1 MFGTATLIRE
11 LKFPQQVF
19 LNKKT
24 KHNMRVLSPNTVVKL
39 DAYHLAIPLVQP
51 YHLSKVYG
59 TMTHSNAVIVRVRTE
74 SGVEGWGEADPGGL
88 LFTGDTCELVMQSI
102 RDGGTKRVL
111 GHCVEEWVENS
122 EGLNNHGSIGA
133 ALDVAMYDA
142 LAKTR
147 RQPLW
152 TLLGEKCRDT
162 IDLLWPT
169 SSGTAVEDLNVIKP
183 RINNGFHTFMLK
195 MGSRSVEDDLVRMRE
210 VVQTLPSNV
219 RVMVDANQGWSL
231 EEALTF
237 FDGIGDLPLVLV
249 EQPVKADDHESLI
262 RLRKVSPVPV
272 SVDESLQ
279 TVEDA
284 RLIAKKKAA
293 SVFSIKVSKNG
304 GLRTGLEIGHIA
316 QENGISVLMNSMLE
330 LGITQCASLH
340 LGCVLHNILDC
351 GHAYMSTLR
360 MSDDITDFS
369 DFIHQGKAG
378 LPSGP
383 GLGIRVDERKIK
395 KYLKEEFNAK
405 YE

>member
-1 MFGTATLIRE
+1 
-11 LKFPQQVF
+11 
-19 LNKKT
+19 
-24 KHNMRVLSPNTVVKL
+24 MRVLPPNTVVKL

-102 RDGGTKRVL
+102 RDGGAKRVL

-237 FDGIGDLPLVLV
+237 FDGIGDLPLVLI

-284 RLIAKKKAA
+284 RLIVKKKAA

>member
-88 LFTGDTCELVMQSI
+88 LFTGDTCELVMESI

-237 FDGIGDLPLVLV
+237 FDGIGDLPLVLI

>member
-102 RDGGTKRVL
+102 RDGGAKRVL

-237 FDGIGDLPLVLV
+237 FDGIGDLPLVLI

-383 GLGIRVDERKIK
+383 GLGIRVYERKIK

>member
-1 MFGTATLIRE
+1 
-11 LKFPQQVF
+11 
-19 LNKKT
+19 
-24 KHNMRVLSPNTVVKL
+24 MRVLSPNTVVKL

-102 RDGGTKRVL
+102 RDGGAKRVL

-237 FDGIGDLPLVLV
+237 FDGIGDLPLVLI

-284 RLIAKKKAA
+284 RLIAKEKAA

-383 GLGIRVDERKIK
+383 GLGIRVYERKIK